1 MSHIHIYHIYIG
13 ELDPAMRRRFEKR
26 VYIALPEPVAR
37 TLMFK
42 LNLGDT
48 PCDITD
54 EQFEYMVSYTAC
66 VCLVLFACDVC
77 VVEYVNERIIYVL
90 LCMYSPLYIIHNI
103 LHYYHPI

>member
-1 MSHIHIYHIYIG
+1 MCTITNSRHICCVYHTISPHYIMFIHMPHIYTG

-26 VYIALPEPVAR
+26 VYIALPEPIAR

-54 EQFEYMVSYTAC
+54 EQFEYMVSY
-66 VCLVLFACDVC
+66 
-77 VVEYVNERIIYVL
+77 NM
-90 LCMYSPLYIIHNI
+90 CMWCIVFVG
-103 LHYYHPI
+103 